1 MVTAKRD
8 EAAAL
13 KFLKR
18 TTKKYGRPR
27 NVVTDGLSSNPAAM
41 GEIGNVDRHEVVVAS
56 TIGRKTRISRMRG
69 RNRD

>member
-8 EAAAL
+8 KDAAL

-18 TTKKYGRPR
+18 TMKKYGRPR
-27 NVVTDGLSSNPAAM
+27 KVGAGGLSSHPAAM
-41 GEIGNVDRHEVVVAS
+41 GEIGNVDRHEVGRRL

-69 RNRD
+69 RNRE